1 MNFDG
6 IDVFQL
12 NINLKTE
19 EDIKAHI
26 EAHEE
31 LNQD

>member
-12 NINLKTE
+12 NINLETE
-19 EDIKAHI
+19 EDIKSHI
-26 EAHEE
+26 ETHEE

>member
-6 IDVFQL
+6 IDFFQL
-12 NINLKTE
+12 NINLETE
-19 EDIKAHI
+19 EDIKGHI
-26 EAHEE
+26 ETHEE

>member
-26 EAHEE
+26 ETHEE